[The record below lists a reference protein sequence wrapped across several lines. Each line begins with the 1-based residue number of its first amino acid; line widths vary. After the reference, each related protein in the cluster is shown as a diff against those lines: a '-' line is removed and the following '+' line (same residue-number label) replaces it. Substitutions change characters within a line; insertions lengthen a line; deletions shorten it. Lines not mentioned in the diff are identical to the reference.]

1 MFSQETIN
9 QIEQTKLFEKQN
21 NFKRALQISETL
33 AKKNENN
40 FFLQNLNGYILYKLN
55 NFRLSKTYFLKSIKL
70 NKNFAPAYYLLGLV
84 NIQHN
89 ELENGLEN
97 LIKASLINPAL
108 KDAKYN
114 IIKILSS
121 FKPKKNL
128 DHPYVVTNS
137 LIEEISFNY
146 KHDVFIDNIKV
157 NNFLRKSLQIVEK
170 NLGNVEFP
178 DMQIYRHNSKSLNC
192 DRHFKIF
199 NKEGIIPE
207 FCFDCFKIVVEV
219 NNILD
224 LIKLYFVFDCLYVG
238 LKNNRKVLVEQR
250 PGVLGL
256 YKGLIYSKNL
266 DELNEIAFKL
276 KKILKK
282 NIGNNFTIST
292 KRGCT
297 EFSHKYPSYKIIK
310 KDKDKM
316 MSFKSEWRNKEK
328 IIDEQIYNKNSENE
342 LKNKYLSG
350 IKLNDILIMRNWL
363 KFAKA
368 NGDKSIDL

>member
-9 QIEQTKLFEKQN
+9 EIEQTKLFEKQN
-21 NFKRALQISETL
+21 NFKRAFQISETL

-128 DHPYVVTNS
+128 DHPYVATNS

-157 NNFLRKSLQIVEK
+157 NNFLRKSAKKLMESRENKNKLIKDILEECYKILVIFLGEPPKKITWEYYAKNKKEEK
-170 NLGNVEFP
+170 YNTIENISPIDFYKKYVPFNAKDKVMLINYPCKNIPYYKLYNVESVSFTF
-178 DMQIYRHNSKSLNC
+178 SAV
-192 DRHFKIF
+192 F
-199 NKEGIIPE
+199 NFHSDFISSYLPGKLWAPNI
-207 FCFDCFKIVVEV
+207 EV
-219 NNILD
+219 SP
-224 LIKLYFVFDCLYVG
+224 
-238 LKNNRKVLVEQR
+238 Q
-250 PGVLGL
+250 
-256 YKGLIYSKNL
+256 
-266 DELNEIAFKL
+266 
-276 KKILKK
+276 
-282 NIGNNFTIST
+282 
-292 KRGCT
+292 
-297 EFSHKYPSYKIIK
+297 
-310 KDKDKM
+310 
-316 MSFKSEWRNKEK
+316 
-328 IIDEQIYNKNSENE
+328 
-342 LKNKYLSG
+342 
-350 IKLNDILIMRNWL
+350 
-363 KFAKA
+363 
-368 NGDKSIDL
+368 